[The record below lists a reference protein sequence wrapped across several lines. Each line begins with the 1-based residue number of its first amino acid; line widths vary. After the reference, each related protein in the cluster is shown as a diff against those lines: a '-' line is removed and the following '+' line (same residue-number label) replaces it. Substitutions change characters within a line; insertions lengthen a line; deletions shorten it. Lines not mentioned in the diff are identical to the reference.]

1 MKNKNLDFCNRLKL
15 ARENSGLSQEQVAR
29 ILKIHRPSISEI
41 EAGRRKVSSEELD
54 TLSEI
59 YSVSVEWL
67 LKGEGVSDIDDR
79 VFLAARELA
88 KLKKD
93 DLNAVIRLLSTLR
106 KSK

>member
-1 MKNKNLDFCNRLKL
+1 MKEQFLKL
-15 ARENSGLSQEQVAR
+15 A
-29 ILKIHRPSISEI
+29 
-41 EAGRRKVSSEELD
+41 EA
-54 TLSEI
+54 
-59 YSVSVEWL
+59 
-67 LKGEGVSDIDDR
+67 EGVSDIDDR